1 MLRLNF
7 LRWASFALFVV
18 LSSSVAHAH
27 DPFQSWASARLRGDK
42 LQLDVTLAIPA
53 ALGLLDP
60 ETEYPNIEPED
71 FDTYQPLL
79 VKHAPDLYSITMAD
93 GELLVPETVT
103 VELTA
108 EDDIQFLLIYPRPE
122 GGEATFH
129 ALYLYEMESHVG
141 TLFVEDEQGADLGW
155 SELTVDYPVLQA
167 RLPGQVALAEI
178 SGSPPPAPPRPDSG
192 ERFRRFVKLG
202 VEHILIGYDHLLF
215 LGGLLVACRRFRT
228 MIGIITFFTIA
239 HSITLALAA
248 LDVVSIPPKIVE
260 PLIAA
265 SIVYVGIEN
274 LIRRDEPSG
283 RWILTFVFGLIHGF
297 GFASVL
303 KQTGL
308 GATPSG
314 LILPLFSFNLGVE
327 LGQIAVAAIVLPI
340 LLQLRKRPAF
350 DRHGPRILS
359 ALVAL
364 LGLYWLLERTVFA

>member
-1 MLRLNF
+1 MLRFNF
-7 LRWASFALFVV
+7 LRWISFALFVV
-18 LSSSVAHAH
+18 FSASMAQAH

-42 LQLDVTLAIPA
+42 LQLEVTLAIPA

-60 ETEYPNIEPED
+60 ETEYPNINPED

-79 VKHAPDLYSITMAD
+79 VKHAPELYSITMAG
-93 GELLVPETVT
+93 GEPLVPESVT
-103 VELTA
+103 VDLTA

-122 GGEATFH
+122 GGEASFH

-155 SELTVDYPVLQA
+155 SELTVDYPVLKA
-167 RLPGQVALAEI
+167 RLPGHVTLAEE
-178 SGSPPPAPPRPDSG
+178 SASPPPPPPRPDMG

-202 VEHILIGYDHLLF
+202 VEHILVGYDHLLF
-215 LGGLLVACRRFRT
+215 LGGLLVACRRFKT

-248 LDVVSIPPKIVE
+248 LDVVSIPPQIVE

-274 LIRRDEPSG
+274 LIRKDEPSG
-283 RWILTFVFGLIHGF
+283 RWILTFIFGLIHGF

-308 GATPSG
+308 GSTPSG

-327 LGQIAVAAIVLPI
+327 LGQIAVAAVVLPI

-350 DRHGPRILS
+350 DRHGPWILS
-359 ALVAL
+359 VFVAV